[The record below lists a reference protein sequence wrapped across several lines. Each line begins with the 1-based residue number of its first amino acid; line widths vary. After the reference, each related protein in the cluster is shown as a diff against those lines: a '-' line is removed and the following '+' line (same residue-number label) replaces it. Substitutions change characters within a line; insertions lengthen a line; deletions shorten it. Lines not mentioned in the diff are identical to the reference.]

1 MRVNEH
7 ILNLPDQYL
16 FSLIGQKVK
25 AHCSKNPERE
35 VISLGIGDVTRPL
48 VDEVIRGLQD
58 AVAEMAVASTFRGY
72 GDEQGYPF
80 LRQAVC
86 SYYAKKN
93 VSLGEDEIFVSD
105 GAKSDLGNILDIF
118 PREITVLIPNPVYPA
133 YVDANIMA
141 GQRIIYLE
149 GNMENGFLPMPDPR
163 VQADLIYLCSPN
175 NPTGA
180 VYTKGHLEKWV
191 DFARMHSAVILF
203 DAAYEAFVQDDTLP
217 TSIYQIDGAKE
228 CAVEFCS
235 LSKTAGFSGVRCG
248 YTAVPEQLVRDGVS
262 LNKLWRRRQTTKSNG
277 VSYIVQR
284 GASAVFSNSG
294 LAQIQKNIAYY
305 MENARIIAHRLDELA
320 IWYVGGEN
328 APYIWLKCP
337 DSMSSWDYFE
347 HLLSSFQI
355 VGIPGVGF
363 GSQGEGFLRLS
374 SFGRRGDIVEAM
386 HRLS

>member
-93 VSLGEDEIFVSD
+93 VSLSEDEIFISD

-149 GNMENGFLPMPDPR
+149 GKMENGFLPLPDPR

-284 GASAVFSNSG
+284 GAAAVFSNSG

-305 MENARIIAHRLDELA
+305 MENARIIAHRLDVLA

>member
-1 MRVNEH
+1 M
-7 ILNLPDQYL
+7 
-16 FSLIGQKVK
+16 
-25 AHCSKNPERE
+25 
-35 VISLGIGDVTRPL
+35 
-48 VDEVIRGLQD
+48 
-58 AVAEMAVASTFRGY
+58 
-72 GDEQGYPF
+72 
-80 LRQAVC
+80 
-86 SYYAKKN
+86 
-93 VSLGEDEIFVSD
+93 
-105 GAKSDLGNILDIF
+105 
-118 PREITVLIPNPVYPA
+118 
-133 YVDANIMA
+133 
-141 GQRIIYLE
+141 
-149 GNMENGFLPMPDPR
+149 
-163 VQADLIYLCSPN
+163 
-175 NPTGA
+175 
-180 VYTKGHLEKWV
+180 
-191 DFARMHSAVILF
+191 
-203 DAAYEAFVQDDTLP
+203 QDDTLP

-284 GASAVFSNSG
+284 GAAAVFSNSG